1 MTTITN
7 IRECKKCLEEKLI
20 TEYYKVKDTFRH
32 TCKECMK
39 KNTKKWANENRER
52 RNIYVNKWYDKNRRE
67 WNLYIVSKYDPVKKH
82 EYYINKKQEM
92 IAI

>member
-1 MTTITN
+1 
-7 IRECKKCLEEKLI
+7 
-20 TEYYKVKDTFRH
+20 
-32 TCKECMK
+32 MK